1 MLGDVVSGDVMLG
14 STLSR
19 ANLSEAVVLETVVI
33 CLPCRGLLWCGLCGG
48 GLWRETEDGC

>member
-1 MLGDVVSGDVMLG
+1 MVSGDVMLG

-33 CLPCRGLLWCGLCGG
+33 CLPCRGLMWCGLCGG